1 MLVLLR
7 FTPFVLAILLFS
19 PAGESKAA
27 EPEGKEDLNKR
38 RLERITPVATYEDI
52 GGITLGEP
60 LGVAVDFNGNA
71 IVADGSPGR
80 IVMFDRD
87 GSRAL
92 EFDRPP
98 GNPAFYP
105 TDLALYGFFTYAI
118 DERDR
123 TLLRFDKDGTYRD
136 VLVNFN
142 QLGGTRRVSPYAVGV
157 DTQGRIAIT
166 DIENHQIM
174 LIDSFLRLDI
184 LFGNYG
190 SFPGQL
196 DTPMGVSFT
205 PAGEIIVTD
214 TGNRR
219 IQCFSDA
226 GELRYVVP
234 EKGENNPLL
243 LPRRTVIDDSDRL
256 FVADPRAERVF
267 VFDIGGRLLN
277 ELMPVGV
284 DRFQPTDL
292 EYHHDGRLYVT
303 DALSRVLY
311 VFKVK

>member
-1 MLVLLR
+1 MLVLKRLV
-7 FTPFVLAILLFS
+7 TIVVLILMCS
-19 PAGESKAA
+19 PVFGVFAA
-27 EPEGKEDLNKR
+27 EPEEKDNEDKR
-38 RLERITPVATYEDI
+38 RLQRITPVAIYKDI
-52 GGITLGEP
+52 GGITMGEP
-60 LGVAVDFNGNA
+60 LGVAVDFNGSA
-71 IVADGSPGR
+71 IIADGSPGR

-87 GSRAL
+87 GTRGL

-105 TDLALYGFFTYAI
+105 TDLALYGFFVYAI
-118 DERDR
+118 DERER
-123 TLLRFDKDGTYRD
+123 ALLRFDKDGAYRD
-136 VLVNFN
+136 VLVNFD

-166 DIENHQIM
+166 DIENHQIL

-190 SFPGQL
+190 SFPGQM
-196 DTPMGVSFT
+196 DTPLGVSFT
-205 PAGEIIVTD
+205 PAGDIIVAD

-219 IQCFSDA
+219 IQFFSDA
-226 GELRYVVP
+226 GEYRHIVP

-243 LPRRTVIDDSDRL
+243 LPRRAVIDDSDRL
-256 FVADPRAERVF
+256 FVADPKAERIF

-277 ELMPVGV
+277 EMMPEGA

-292 EYHHDGRLYVT
+292 EYHHDGKLYVT
-303 DALSRVLY
+303 DALSRALY

>member
-1 MLVLLR
+1 MLVLKRHFPIL
-7 FTPFVLAILLFS
+7 VLVLLCFPAIDACATG
-19 PAGESKAA
+19 PAGKEYADKRQ
-27 EPEGKEDLNKR
+27 PE
-38 RLERITPVATYEDI
+38 RLVPVTSFKDI

-87 GSRAL
+87 GTRGL

-118 DERDR
+118 DERQR
-123 TLLRFDKDGTYRD
+123 ALLRFDKDGAYRD
-136 VLVNFN
+136 VLVNFD
-142 QLGGTRRVSPYAVGV
+142 QLGGTRRVSPYAVAV

-166 DIENHQIM
+166 DIENHQIL

-190 SFPGQL
+190 SFPGQM
-196 DTPMGVSFT
+196 DTPLGVSFT
-205 PAGEIIVTD
+205 PGGDIIVAD

-219 IQCFSDA
+219 IQFFSDA
-226 GELRYVVP
+226 GEFRRVIP
-234 EKGENNPLL
+234 DREENNPLL
-243 LPRRTVIDDSDRL
+243 LPRRAVIDDSDRL
-256 FVADPRAERVF
+256 FVADPKAERIF
-267 VFDIGGRLLN
+267 VFDIGGRLLH
-277 ELMPVGV
+277 EMIPAGA

-292 EYHHDGRLYVT
+292 EYQHDGKLYVT
-303 DALSRVLY
+303 DALSRALY